1 MTLQRREY
9 AYVPRYRIIY
19 AKRTLFG
26 LLASAGAVFITVW
39 AIDTYAGRVSPF
51 LIAAASSLATF
62 YMMTIALRGAV
73 KEAYRAGEVGRRLPR
88 SVEQRAI
95 GHDREVRSVPS
106 KQEYPF
112 KAPPLI
118 QSDLVGSNPD

>member
-1 MTLQRREY
+1 MQRHRL
-9 AYVPRYRIIY
+9 IY
-19 AKRTLFG
+19 AKRTLLGFVG
-26 LLASAGAVFITVW
+26 SACAAFITVW

-51 LIAAASSLATF
+51 VIAGASSLATF
-62 YMMTIALRGAV
+62 YMMTLALRGAV

-95 GHDREVRSVPS
+95 GHDREVRPVQPAKDLS
-106 KQEYPF
+106 F

-118 QSDLVGSNPD
+118 QSEFVGSNAD